1 MLSFTFLTTTAQ
13 AAVPTQSIAFHGQL
27 TASGSVVSGSKS
39 IIFQFYDASSG
50 GSAVGSAIS
59 KTTTVTSGYFSVV
72 FSASDLSS
80 VDLNQALWI
89 GVTVEGDVLSPRLS
103 INSVPSSINTFG
115 VFSYASAPA
124 VGSAGAL
131 YYNTGDSKTY
141 VSNGAAWI
149 ELGGSQWTTTG
160 SDVYYNTGNVG
171 IGTTT
176 PGSKL
181 VVAGQITTDGLVSL
195 STTATST
202 FAGPVTLASHC
213 IAAETRFR
221 RRKKDQD
228 GEVEEVDLEALEI
241 GDYVESF
248 DETTQTVVFKKI
260 ENIFVM
266 GIKSII
272 KIDTQKGYSI
282 KTTEEHPYY
291 VTIGEGEKGQWVKVK
306 DISVGDGIAV
316 IDSANRTVFFDIVTT
331 ISNLP
336 EEEVYD
342 LEIEGTHTFI
352 ANNIV
357 AHNTYVQGGLGVGV
371 LNTSAGTFALKQATT
386 NAVIL
391 GDVSGNTRGS
401 YALDLQTRRSVV
413 NQIAFGACS
422 TAVGN
427 DNCASGCRS
436 ASLGWGNAATG
447 ISSLAAGSN
456 NTASGIDSSAVGSGN
471 SASAN
476 FSSAFGC
483 NNYAIAS
490 CSTAL
495 GLRNQACGVNST
507 AVGSVIVASGACSV
521 AVGNDNC
528 ASGGRS
534 SVFGSQNTASGYRSS
549 AFGSSIINST
559 ANSVEI
565 GASNTEKLQISSAG
579 VNFVTAGAGGFCV
592 NGVAM
597 GGDVNNL
604 CSIQV
609 GYSNTAF
616 GNSSS
621 AVGFCN
627 NAAAVY
633 SSALGYFNTAS
644 GYYSTSVG
652 HLNTA
657 SACCSSA
664 LGSCNMASASGST
677 AVGQRNTSSVMSS
690 SAFGF
695 GNTASGYYSS
705 AIGFSNCTSCTGSTA
720 VGYCNTVS
728 NYSSS
733 AFGSNI
739 TNPTACSVEIGASNT
754 EKLQISSAGVNFV
767 TAGAGGFCVNGVAV
781 GGGSGDVNALSVV
794 AVGCGNSSSGTYSS
808 AFGISN
814 SASGNC
820 SSAFGYANTA
830 SGYRSSAFG
839 SSINNPTACSVEI
852 GASNTEKLQISSA
865 GVNFVTAG
873 AGGFCINGSLV
884 GGCSNPNGLSL
895 VAVGCGN
902 TASAYYRSS
911 AFGICNSA
919 SACFSTAVGS
929 NITNSASYSV
939 EIGASNTEKLQIS
952 SAGVNFV
959 TAGAGGFCVNGVA
972 VGGGDVNAL
981 STIQVGCANTASGYR
996 SSALGYMNCVTEGF
1010 STASGYYNVVSGGSS
1025 VAVGN
1030 FNCSTSLSS
1039 LSVGL
1044 SNTASAQYSSSVG
1057 IQNLA
1062 SNQGSVAF
1070 GYCNTASG
1078 YCSSAVGNTNTVS
1091 GGGASGFGYGNTVPG
1106 YRATAS
1112 GYSNTASGQYSAA
1125 FGFSN
1130 QANCDSSLV
1139 FGKCLINDI
1148 AASTMVGQA
1157 GGWISLLANGE
1168 INTSSGA
1175 SLTSGGTWTN
1185 ASDRNLKENFVELDK
1200 EDILTKINSLPLTKW
1215 NYKTEDS
1222 SIMHI
1227 GPMAQ
1232 DFYATFGLGG
1242 SDKSVSTIDPAGVA
1256 LVGVQAL
1263 SGKVDN
1269 LYVELGLLATS
1280 TDSNSNQGGIISWIK
1295 ALGATVVDGVAHFV
1309 NVVVGKI
1316 TASDLTIK
1324 NETDVHKTGYVIY
1337 DRATGAPLC
1346 VFFENGIQKT
1356 EPGECDDLPVPP
1368 QQNTGGTPA
1377 GDTSSTGDTSN
1388 ASSTDSGGSGSDTP
1402 SPGGDIGGGV
1412 TDNQSDTG
1420 STPAGDSAPTGSS
1433 GSDTPTVND
1442 PDPTPEPTPAPAPE
1456 LGPAPAPST
1465 E

>member
-1 MLSFTFLTTTAQ
+1 MSEKNYSRIFIALALVLSLSSAPMFFVE
-13 AAVPTQSIAFHGQL
+13 AAAPTKSIAFHGQL
-27 TASGSVVSGSKS
+27 STAGSAVSGSKS
-39 IIFQFYDASSG
+39 ISFQFYDASSG
-50 GSAVGSAIS
+50 GAAVGSLIT
-59 KTTTVTSGYFSVV
+59 KTATVSAGYFSVV
-72 FSASDLSS
+72 FSASDLTG
-80 VDLNQALWI
+80 VDFNQSLWI
-89 GVTVEGDVLSPRLS
+89 GVTVEGDALSPRIS
-103 INSVPSSINTFG
+103 INSVPSSLNTFG
-115 VFSYASAPA
+115 LFSYASAPS
-124 VGSAGAL
+124 VGSAGAV

-141 VSNGAAWI
+141 VSNGTAWV

-181 VVAGQITTDGLVSL
+181 VVAGQITTDSLVSL

-221 RRKKDQD
+221 RRKKNQD
-228 GEVEEVDLEALEI
+228 DEVEEVDLEALEI

-248 DETTQTVVFKKI
+248 DEATQSVIFKKI

-291 VTIGEGEKGQWVKVK
+291 VTRGEGEKGQWIKVK

-316 IDSANRTVFFDIVTT
+316 IDSASRTVFFDIVTA

-352 ANNIV
+352 ANDIV

-391 GDVSGNTRGS
+391 GDVSGNPRGS
-401 YALDLQTRRSVV
+401 YALDLQSGRTLATQVASGTCSVAVGVGNIASSFRSSALGAF
-413 NQIAFGACS
+413 NTASGCFSSAFGYNNTASGCGAS
-422 TAVGN
+422 TFGLGN
-427 DNCASGCRS
+427 TATGIHSVAFGYTNTASGCRS
-436 ASLGWGNAATG
+436 
-447 ISSLAAGSN
+447 SS
-456 NTASGIDSSAVGSGN
+456 
-471 SASAN
+471 
-476 FSSAFGC
+476 FG
-483 NNYAIAS
+483 
-490 CSTAL
+490 T
-495 GLRNQACGVNST
+495 
-507 AVGSVIVASGACSV
+507 
-521 AVGNDNC
+521 
-528 ASGGRS
+528 
-534 SVFGSQNTASGYRSS
+534 QNTASGVYSLAVGRANCARGINSIAVGLTNAATVDNS
-549 AFGSSIINST
+549 AAFGSGVTNNT
-559 ANSVEI
+559 VGSVEI
-565 GASNTEKLQISSAG
+565 GASNTEKLRISGSG
-579 VNFVTAGAGGFCV
+579 VNFITGGAGGFCV
-592 NGVAM
+592 NGVTI

-609 GYSNTAF
+609 GYSNIAF
-616 GNSSS
+616 GKSSS

-627 NAAAVY
+627 NAAGVY

-644 GYYSTSVG
+644 GYYSTAVG

-657 SACCSSA
+657 SVCCSSA
-664 LGSCNMASASGST
+664 LGFCNTASASGST
-677 AVGQRNTSSVMSS
+677 AVGQRNISSVMSS

-695 GNTASGYYSS
+695 SNTASGYYSS
-705 AIGFSNCTSCTGSTA
+705 AIGFSNCTACTGSTA
-720 VGYCNTVS
+720 VGYCNNALSSCSSAFGFQNTVSGNYSSAIGYCNTVS

-739 TNPTACSVEIGASNT
+739 TNSTANSVEIGANDNH
-754 EKLQISSAGVNFV
+754 KLRISADGVNFI
-767 TAGAGGFCVNGVAV
+767 TSGAGGFCVNGVAV
-781 GGGSGDVNALSVV
+781 GG
-794 AVGCGNSSSGTYSS
+794 
-808 AFGISN
+808 
-814 SASGNC
+814 
-820 SSAFGYANTA
+820 
-830 SGYRSSAFG
+830 
-839 SSINNPTACSVEI
+839 
-852 GASNTEKLQISSA
+852 
-865 GVNFVTAG
+865 
-873 AGGFCINGSLV
+873 
-884 GGCSNPNGLSL
+884 
-895 VAVGCGN
+895 
-902 TASAYYRSS
+902 
-911 AFGICNSA
+911 
-919 SACFSTAVGS
+919 
-929 NITNSASYSV
+929 
-939 EIGASNTEKLQIS
+939 
-952 SAGVNFV
+952 
-959 TAGAGGFCVNGVA
+959 
-972 VGGGDVNAL
+972 GGGDVNAL
-981 STIQVGCANTASGYR
+981 STIQVGCANTVSGGYASAIGYGNTASAYK
-996 SSALGYMNCVTEGF
+996 SSVFGYMNCVTEGF

-1030 FNCSTSLSS
+1030 LNCSIFQSS
-1039 LSVGL
+1039 FSAGI
-1044 SNTASAQYSSSVG
+1044 SNTASGQYSSGVG
-1057 IQNLA
+1057 IQNWA

-1078 YCSSAVGNTNTVS
+1078 YCSVAVGFANGVS
-1091 GGGASGFGYGNTVPG
+1091 GSGSSGFGYSNTVPG

-1112 GYSNTASGQYSAA
+1112 GYLNTAAGQYSAA

-1139 FGKCLINDI
+1139 FGKCLVNNI
-1148 AASTMVGQA
+1148 AASTMIGQS
-1157 GGWISLLANGE
+1157 GGWMSLLANGE

-1175 SLTSGGTWTN
+1175 CLTSGGTWTN
-1185 ASDRNLKENFVELDK
+1185 ASDRNLKENFVEVDK

-1215 NYKTEDS
+1215 NYKKEDS

-1232 DFYATFGLGG
+1232 DFYAIFGLGN

-1263 SGKVDN
+1263 SSKVDN

-1280 TDSNSNQGGIISWIK
+1280 TDMSADQGGILGWIK

-1356 EPGECDDLPVPP
+1356 EPGECDDLPVSP
-1368 QQNTGGTPA
+1368 QQNIGGTPA
-1377 GDTSSTGDTSN
+1377 GDTGGTGDNSN
-1388 ASSTDSGGSGSDTP
+1388 ASSTDSGGSGSDTSSP
-1402 SPGGDIGGGV
+1402 SGDTGGGA

-1433 GSDTPTVND
+1433 GSDTPTAND
-1442 PDPTPEPTPAPAPE
+1442 STPTPEPTPAPTPD
-1456 LGPAPAPST
+1456 PAPAPEPAPAPAPAPAT